1 MMLSSQQRKGRQVRG
16 KLVKRVGTVCTFECP
31 QGHRSRRD
39 YSKGPVHQQIGSETG
54 MLLMERLWRDGISYQ
69 CKKCLGT

>member
-1 MMLSSQQRKGRQVRG
+1 MKAPHLQKGRQVRG
-16 KLVKRVGTVCTFECP
+16 KLVKRVGTQCTFECP
-31 QGHRSRRD
+31 QGHRSTRD